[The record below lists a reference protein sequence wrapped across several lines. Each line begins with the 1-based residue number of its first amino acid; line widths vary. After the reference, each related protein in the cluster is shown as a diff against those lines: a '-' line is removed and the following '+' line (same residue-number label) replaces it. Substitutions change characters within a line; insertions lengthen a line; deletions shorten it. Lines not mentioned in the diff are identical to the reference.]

1 MAKKTKAQEN
11 FESVRN
17 SLLEKYSSK
26 STGQSTAAQQ
36 KEQAFW
42 DYLQNSGSAN
52 MSADSF
58 MALVET
64 KKRQL
69 AAGTVQSAP
78 DYRKK
83 TTQQKAAQTGIQQQ
97 KAGDTLAPFASQRAW
112 EDYVQSYYGRGK
124 GSSLPL
130 PGTTLPKGEST
141 EEAPTK
147 KQSSSFGSTILRALA
162 GAGQPGQNGLTKASF
177 KLATDTSYKEPT
189 KDWTDKERDVY
200 EALKANSPEKAE
212 RFAVETN
219 NELNQKRQKQEVE
232 AAKQFGKE
240 HKAAAW
246 AANTAS
252 GIAGLGMAD
261 FVANGLEK
269 AARGEVTEKS
279 YATPRQLAEAASGRA
294 SQGLNEK
301 YGTLNENIP
310 VIGGKGWGEVYQ
322 LSQSIAQSMALAN
335 ATGSLGEAGAYV
347 TDAVFF
353 GNSAASAFDD
363 AKSRGATDEQAY
375 LFGALNGLNE
385 ALGEHLSIENLIAM
399 KNPHTLAELGK
410 NILTQAGV
418 EGSEEVFTTFLN
430 SWAEQFVMQDK
441 SSFYQLVDEYTQSGM
456 SEQEAKKKAWL
467 SLANDMAFDFVGGAF
482 SGAVSGGLQSTKNY
496 ITSNVQARSAQQG
509 SQQSMTQT
517 VQDQNPADLVSQEP
531 GAGIPLQESQDTP
544 APQSVQTEAT
554 YEQSGELQEP
564 PSEAKRQ
571 QVKVTQKQQ
580 SETSQAATGSRTMAE
595 GWRPFEISTK
605 PGRATYQKS
614 DGTTTEARITG
625 VASSK
630 KGALMLKVAGEKAPV
645 PASSIRY
652 ANDTDAFVY
661 SVVNSMDLKPAGVE
675 TVIKM
680 AQERGDGAG
689 RFMIGFSSVYDMG
702 KNGIPLEEASKQQKR
717 RARYLPSTERQV
729 AYEMGQNAA
738 VRSTATTEGNVPTA
752 TKQAAQ
758 PAQAAT
764 ADSISVLR
772 QAVENSTSIGL
783 STKEKNALDT
793 YSKRLN
799 TYDMIQKKLSGLK
812 AQEQTQK
819 VKGEIAYLESKAAA
833 VEKKLQEF
841 GEYPLLKST
850 AAKMQAAMGSQKVN
864 SPATVSEQAKVSK
877 TVGTA
882 LEAQATTAEA
892 AEKIQ
897 AKAAKG
903 EFSYITITDAAS
915 KQRAED
921 TIKRKGWNDSLSDW
935 RAGMGKTSFPGKDMV
950 TMGFELYNNAVN
962 AGDTKTAVSIL
973 TDLTG
978 MVRNSAQV
986 VQAVRILKQLS
997 PEDRLYAI
1005 RRQLDSL
1012 QEELNHRYGDKAPQ
1026 IDMNSTL
1033 AENYRNAQGEENI
1046 QAAEDALFRDIA
1058 SRLPN
1063 TFVDKWNSWRYLSML
1078 GNARTHV
1085 RNILGNAAFV
1095 PVRAT
1100 KDLIAAGIEVGT
1112 NALSP
1117 EGISRTK
1124 SVLVPT
1130 SSADRALYKAG
1141 IADYAATEKL
1151 LGDVSAKRSDSISRI
1166 EEMRPAF
1173 GGDNAVWRA
1182 LSKVSEINGNAL
1194 SLEDVLFKKITY
1206 ASAFGGYM
1214 KANGVTEEMIRTGKV
1229 AEEVM
1234 DQARSYAF
1242 EEALRATYN
1251 DFNDFSNFVSKLGT
1265 LSRSS
1270 NKFARAAGVLVEGT
1284 LPFKRTPANI
1294 VARAVEYSPIGM
1306 VNGIKQALV
1315 DVRKGKSSAAQAID
1329 SIASGLTGTALLGLG
1344 ALFANMGLIS
1354 GGDDDDD
1361 KQNTFDQL
1369 RGKQSYALNAFGGSY
1384 TIDWLA
1390 PEVIPMFVGVEL
1402 YNSVNESGN
1411 LKFKDVLDALA
1422 DVSNPLLE
1430 MSCLSSLNDVL
1441 DSVSYSDDKLYSLV
1455 SQSAANY
1462 VLQALPTV
1470 FGQFERIGETE
1481 REQTYV
1487 SNDSQ
1492 LPKDWQHTIAKA
1504 ANKIPG
1510 VEYEQIPYID
1520 IYGRRLSSGNVAER
1534 AFNNLMNPGYGSTDR
1549 SAPWDDEL
1557 QRLYDLGYSGVLPTQ
1572 AARKIGDKEL
1582 SAEEYVEYATLVGQE
1597 KYRLLGQVTES
1608 DFYKGSSDADKEE
1621 IIKDLYT
1628 FVNAEGSRKMMPERS
1643 VAKWTEQ
1650 AMEME
1655 KLGISFTDFLHMRS
1669 ASENENGNFSK
1680 AECKKYVQAHFPQS
1694 KQADILR
1701 VMEIKK

>member
-1 MAKKTKAQEN
+1 MAKKSKKQEE
-11 FESVRN
+11 FENVRN
-17 SLLEKYSSK
+17 SLLDKINGEASGGDDGFISSGDESFDELRRTLLTKYATDQRK
-26 STGQSTAAQQ
+26 PVR
-36 KEQAFW
+36 
-42 DYLQNSGSAN
+42 N
-52 MSADSF
+52 
-58 MALVET
+58 
-64 KKRQL
+64 
-69 AAGTVQSAP
+69 AP
-78 DYRKK
+78 DYRKPAQNGV
-83 TTQQKAAQTGIQQQ
+83 QQRKPGETV
-97 KAGDTLAPFASQRAW
+97 APFASQRAW
-112 EDYVQSYYGRGK
+112 EDYYRKHAEGGK
-124 GSSLPL
+124 SPSLPKA
-130 PGTTLPKGEST
+130 GTTLPKGE
-141 EEAPTK
+141 TK
-147 KQSSSFGSTILRALA
+147 KQENDKKQGSSFGSTIVRALA
-162 GAGQPGQNGLTKASF
+162 GAGQPGYNGLMDASF
-177 KLATDTSYKEPT
+177 RLATDTGYKEPT
-189 KDWTDKERDVY
+189 KEWSDKEREVY
-200 EALKANSPEKAE
+200 EALKIHAPDKAD

-219 NELNQKRQKQEVE
+219 NSINKEKRLQEQQQAQK
-232 AAKQFGKE
+232 FGRE
-240 HKAAAW
+240 HKALAW
-246 AANTAS
+246 GGNTAS
-252 GIAGLGMAD
+252 GVLGFGMGDYLAAGL
-261 FVANGLEK
+261 EQ
-269 AARGEVTEKS
+269 AARGEVTEKP
-279 YATPRQLAEAASGRA
+279 YATPRQLTEAASAGA
-294 SQGLNEK
+294 SAQINEDHGVLPEK
-301 YGTLNENIP
+301 IP
-310 VIGGKGWGEVYQ
+310 VVGGKGWGEVYQ
-322 LSQSIAQSMALAN
+322 LTQSIAQSIALAN
-335 ATGSLGEAGAYV
+335 ATGSIGKASAFA

-353 GNSAASAFDD
+353 GNAAASAFDD
-363 AKSRGATDEQAY
+363 AKERGATDEQAY
-375 LFGALNGLNE
+375 LFATANGLNE
-385 ALGEHLSIENLIAM
+385 ALGEHLSIENLITM
-399 KNPHTLAELGK
+399 KNPHTLAQLAK
-410 NILTQAGV
+410 SILTQAGV
-418 EGSEEVFTTFLN
+418 EGSEEVFTSFLN
-430 SWAEQFVMQDK
+430 NWADHFIMKDK
-441 SSFYQLVDEYTQSGM
+441 SAFHQAVDGYIRNGM
-456 SEQEAKKKAWL
+456 NEQDARKRAWL
-467 SLANDMAFDFVGGAF
+467 DMANDMAFDFVGGFF
-482 SGAVSGGLQSTKNY
+482 SGGVSGGMQSSMNY
-496 ITSNVQARSAQQG
+496 ITSNVQTRSAQQG
-509 SQQSMTQT
+509 SEQSMTQT
-517 VQDQNPADLVSQEP
+517 IQAQNPAGLVGQES
-531 GAGIPLQESQDTP
+531 GEGIPLQETQDTQ
-544 APQSVQTEAT
+544 APQRAQTEPT
-554 YEQSGELQEP
+554 YEQTSELQEP
-564 PSEAKRQ
+564 LAETKRQ

-580 SETSQAATGSRTMAE
+580 SKAPQAATGSKTMAE
-595 GWRPFEISTK
+595 RWRPFEISMN

-614 DGTTTEARITG
+614 DGTTAEARITG

-630 KGALMLKVAGEKAPV
+630 KGELMLKVAGEKTPV
-645 PASSIRY
+645 PASSIQY

-661 SVVNSMDLKPAGVE
+661 SVVNSMDLKPAAASKAIE
-675 TVIKM
+675 M
-680 AQERGDGAG
+680 AQSKGTKGNA
-689 RFMIGFSSVYDMG
+689 FATGFVSMYDMG
-702 KNGIPLEEASKQQKR
+702 NSGVPFEDALKR
-717 RARYLPSTERQV
+717 KKYARYLSAAEQRF
-729 AYEMGQNAA
+729 AYELGQNAA
-738 VRSTATTEGNVPTA
+738 ARRAAATVGNTPTA
-752 TKQAAQ
+752 TKQATQ

-764 ADSISVLR
+764 ADSINVLR
-772 QAVENSTSIGL
+772 QAVENSASIGL

-799 TYDMIQKKLSGLK
+799 TYDTIQEKLSGLK

-841 GEYPLLKST
+841 GKYPLLKST
-850 AAKMQAAMGSQKVN
+850 AAKMQTAMGSQKVS

-892 AEKIQ
+892 AEKIR
-897 AKAAKG
+897 AKAAEG

-915 KQRAED
+915 KQRAEN

-997 PEDRLYAI
+997 PENRLYAI

-1100 KDLIAAGIEVGT
+1100 KDLIAAGIEAGT

-1315 DVRKGKSSAAQAID
+1315 DVRKGKASAAQAID

-1411 LKFKDVLDALA
+1411 LKFKDVLGALA

-1487 SNDSQ
+1487 NNDSQ
-1492 LPKDWQHTIAKA
+1492 LPKDWQRTIAKA

-1520 IYGRRLSSGNVAER
+1520 IYGRRLSTGNVAER
-1534 AFNNLMNPGYGSTDR
+1534 AFNNLVNPGYGSTDR

-1572 AARKIGDKEL
+1572 AARKIGGKEL

-1621 IIKDLYT
+1621 IIKNLYT
-1628 FVNAEGSRKMMPERS
+1628 FVNAEGSKKMMPERS

>member
-1 MAKKTKAQEN
+1 M
-11 FESVRN
+11 
-17 SLLEKYSSK
+17 
-26 STGQSTAAQQ
+26 
-36 KEQAFW
+36 
-42 DYLQNSGSAN
+42 
-52 MSADSF
+52 
-58 MALVET
+58 
-64 KKRQL
+64 
-69 AAGTVQSAP
+69 
-78 DYRKK
+78 
-83 TTQQKAAQTGIQQQ
+83 
-97 KAGDTLAPFASQRAW
+97 
-112 EDYVQSYYGRGK
+112 
-124 GSSLPL
+124 
-130 PGTTLPKGEST
+130 
-141 EEAPTK
+141 
-147 KQSSSFGSTILRALA
+147 
-162 GAGQPGQNGLTKASF
+162 
-177 KLATDTSYKEPT
+177 
-189 KDWTDKERDVY
+189 
-200 EALKANSPEKAE
+200 
-212 RFAVETN
+212 
-219 NELNQKRQKQEVE
+219 
-232 AAKQFGKE
+232 
-240 HKAAAW
+240 
-246 AANTAS
+246 
-252 GIAGLGMAD
+252 
-261 FVANGLEK
+261 
-269 AARGEVTEKS
+269 
-279 YATPRQLAEAASGRA
+279 
-294 SQGLNEK
+294 
-301 YGTLNENIP
+301 
-310 VIGGKGWGEVYQ
+310 
-322 LSQSIAQSMALAN
+322 
-335 ATGSLGEAGAYV
+335 
-347 TDAVFF
+347 
-353 GNSAASAFDD
+353 
-363 AKSRGATDEQAY
+363 
-375 LFGALNGLNE
+375 
-385 ALGEHLSIENLIAM
+385 
-399 KNPHTLAELGK
+399 
-410 NILTQAGV
+410 
-418 EGSEEVFTTFLN
+418 
-430 SWAEQFVMQDK
+430 
-441 SSFYQLVDEYTQSGM
+441 
-456 SEQEAKKKAWL
+456 
-467 SLANDMAFDFVGGAF
+467 ANDMAFDFVGGAF
-482 SGAVSGGLQSTKNY
+482 SGGVSGGMQSSMNY
-496 ITSNVQARSAQQG
+496 ITSNVQTRS
-509 SQQSMTQT
+509 SQQNSEQGMTQAA
-517 VQDQNPADLVSQEP
+517 QDQNPAGLVGQKSGE
-531 GAGIPLQESQDTP
+531 GIPLQE
-544 APQSVQTEAT
+544 A
-554 YEQSGELQEP
+554 
-564 PSEAKRQ
+564 
-571 QVKVTQKQQ
+571 
-580 SETSQAATGSRTMAE
+580 QAATGSKTMAE

-661 SVVNSMDLKPAGVE
+661 SVVNSMDLKPAGAE

-752 TKQAAQ
+752 TKQATQ

-799 TYDMIQKKLSGLK
+799 TYDTIQEKLSGLK

-850 AAKMQAAMGSQKVN
+850 AAKMQAAIGNPKAGT
-864 SPATVSEQAKVSK
+864 PATVSEQAKVSK

-997 PEDRLYAI
+997 PENRLYAI

-1046 QAAEDALFRDIA
+1046 RAAEDALFRDIA
-1058 SRLPN
+1058 SKLPN

-1100 KDLIAAGIEVGT
+1100 KDLIAAGIEAGT

-1117 EGISRTK
+1117 EGIPRTK

-1130 SSADRALYKAG
+1130 SSADRVLYKAG

-1315 DVRKGKSSAAQAID
+1315 DVRKGKTSAAQAID

-1344 ALFANMGLIS
+1344 ALFASMGLVS

-1390 PEVIPMFVGVEL
+1390 PEVIPLFVGVEL

-1441 DSVSYSDDKLYSLV
+1441 DSVSYSDDKLYALV

-1487 SNDSQ
+1487 NNDSQ
-1492 LPKDWQHTIAKA
+1492 LPKDWQRTIAKA

-1520 IYGRRLSSGNVAER
+1520 IYGRRQSTGNVAER
-1534 AFNNLMNPGYGSTDR
+1534 AFNNLVNPGYGSTDR
-1549 SAPWDDEL
+1549 SAPWDNEL

-1582 SAEEYVEYATLVGQE
+1582 SAEEYVEYATFVGQE

-1608 DFYKGSSDADKEE
+1608 DFYKGSGDADKEE

>member
-1 MAKKTKAQEN
+1 METKTKAQKN

-52 MSADSF
+52 MSADDF

-83 TTQQKAAQTGIQQQ
+83 TTQQKATQTGLRQR

-112 EDYVQSYYGRGK
+112 EDYYKKHTEGDKSP
-124 GSSLPL
+124 SLPRA
-130 PGTTLPKGEST
+130 GDTLPKAE
-141 EEAPTK
+141 TK
-147 KQSSSFGSTILRALA
+147 KQETDKKQGSSVVSTIVRALA
-162 GAGQPGQNGLTKASF
+162 GAGQPGYNGLTDASF
-177 KLATDTSYKEPT
+177 RLATDTEYKEPT
-189 KDWTDKERDVY
+189 KEWTDKEREVY
-200 EALKANSPEKAE
+200 EALKIHAPDKAD
-212 RFAVETN
+212 RFAIETN
-219 NELNQKRQKQEVE
+219 NSINKEKQLQERQQ
-232 AAKQFGKE
+232 AQQFGKE
-240 HKAAAW
+240 HKALAW
-246 AANTAS
+246 AGNTAS
-252 GIAGLGMAD
+252 GVLGFGMGDYLAAGL
-261 FVANGLEK
+261 EQ
-269 AARGEVTEKS
+269 AARGEITEKP
-279 YATPRQLAEAASGRA
+279 YATPRQLTEAASAGA
-294 SQGLNEK
+294 SAQINEDHGVLPEK
-301 YGTLNENIP
+301 IP

-322 LSQSIAQSMALAN
+322 LTQSIAQSMALAN
-335 ATGSLGEAGAYV
+335 ATGSIGKAGAFA

-353 GNSAASAFDD
+353 GNAAASAFDD
-363 AKSRGATDEQAY
+363 AKERGATDEQAY
-375 LFGALNGLNE
+375 LFATANGLNE
-385 ALGEHLSIENLIAM
+385 ALGEHLSIENLITM
-399 KNPHTLAELGK
+399 KNPHTLAQLAK
-410 NILTQAGV
+410 SILTQAGV
-418 EGSEEVFTTFLN
+418 EGSEEVFTSFLN
-430 SWAEQFVMQDK
+430 NWADHFIMKDK
-441 SSFYQLVDEYTQSGM
+441 SAFHQAVDEYIRNGM
-456 SEQEAKKKAWL
+456 SEQDARKRAWL
-467 SLANDMAFDFVGGAF
+467 DMANDMAFDFVGGAF
-482 SGAVSGGLQSTKNY
+482 SGGVSGGMQSSMNY
-496 ITSNVQARSAQQG
+496 ITSNVQTRS
-509 SQQSMTQT
+509 SQQNSEQGMTQAA
-517 VQDQNPADLVSQEP
+517 QDQNPAGLVGQKSGE
-531 GAGIPLQESQDTP
+531 GIPLQE
-544 APQSVQTEAT
+544 A
-554 YEQSGELQEP
+554 
-564 PSEAKRQ
+564 
-571 QVKVTQKQQ
+571 
-580 SETSQAATGSRTMAE
+580 QAATGSKTMAE

-661 SVVNSMDLKPAGVE
+661 SVVNSMDLKPAGAE

-752 TKQAAQ
+752 TKQATQ

-799 TYDMIQKKLSGLK
+799 TYDTIQEKLSGLK

-850 AAKMQAAMGSQKVN
+850 AAKMQAAIGNPKAGT
-864 SPATVSEQAKVSK
+864 PATVSEQAKVSK

-997 PEDRLYAI
+997 PENRLYAI

-1046 QAAEDALFRDIA
+1046 RAAEDALFRDIA
-1058 SRLPN
+1058 SKLPN

-1100 KDLIAAGIEVGT
+1100 KDLIAAGIEAGT

-1117 EGISRTK
+1117 EGIPRTK

-1130 SSADRALYKAG
+1130 SSADRVLYKAG

-1315 DVRKGKSSAAQAID
+1315 DVRKGKTSAAQAID

-1344 ALFANMGLIS
+1344 ALFASMGLVS

-1390 PEVIPMFVGVEL
+1390 PEVIPLFVGVEL

-1441 DSVSYSDDKLYSLV
+1441 DSVSYSDDKLYALV

-1487 SNDSQ
+1487 NNDSQ
-1492 LPKDWQHTIAKA
+1492 LPKDWQRTIAKA

-1520 IYGRRLSSGNVAER
+1520 IYGRRQSTGNVAER
-1534 AFNNLMNPGYGSTDR
+1534 AFNNLVNPGYGSTDR
-1549 SAPWDDEL
+1549 SAPWDNEL

-1582 SAEEYVEYATLVGQE
+1582 SAEEYVEYATFVGQE

-1608 DFYKGSSDADKEE
+1608 DFYKGSGDADKEE

>member
-1 MAKKTKAQEN
+1 MAKKTKAQKN

-52 MSADSF
+52 MSADDF

-69 AAGTVQSAP
+69 AAGTVQSAQ
-78 DYRKK
+78 DHRKK
-83 TTQQKAAQTGIQQQ
+83 AAQQKATQTGLRQR

-112 EDYVQSYYGRGK
+112 EEYYRKHTEGDK
-124 GSSLPL
+124 SPSLPRA
-130 PGTTLPKGEST
+130 GDTLPKAE
-141 EEAPTK
+141 TK
-147 KQSSSFGSTILRALA
+147 KQETDKKQGSSFGSTIVRALA
-162 GAGQPGQNGLTKASF
+162 GAGQPGYNGLTDASF
-177 KLATDTSYKEPT
+177 RLATDTGYKEPT
-189 KDWTDKERDVY
+189 KEWTDKEREVY
-200 EALKANSPEKAE
+200 EALKVHAPDKAD
-212 RFAVETN
+212 RFAIETN
-219 NELNQKRQKQEVE
+219 NSINKEKQIQERQQ
-232 AAKQFGKE
+232 AQQFGKE
-240 HKAAAW
+240 HKALAW
-246 AANTAS
+246 GANTAS
-252 GIAGLGMAD
+252 GVLGFGMGDYLAAGL
-261 FVANGLEK
+261 EQ
-269 AARGEVTEKS
+269 AARGEVTEKP
-279 YATPRQLAEAASGRA
+279 YATPRQLAEAASAGA
-294 SQGLNEK
+294 SAQINEDHGVLPEK
-301 YGTLNENIP
+301 IP

-322 LSQSIAQSMALAN
+322 LTQSIAQSMALAN
-335 ATGSLGEAGAYV
+335 ATGSIGKAGAFA

-353 GNSAASAFDD
+353 GNAAASAFDD
-363 AKSRGATDEQAY
+363 AKERGATDEQAY
-375 LFGALNGLNE
+375 LFATANGLNE
-385 ALGEHLSIENLIAM
+385 ALGEHLSIENLITM
-399 KNPHTLAELGK
+399 KNPHTLAQLAK
-410 NILTQAGV
+410 SILTQAGV
-418 EGSEEVFTTFLN
+418 EGSEEVFTSFLN
-430 SWAEQFVMQDK
+430 NWADHFIMKDK
-441 SSFYQLVDEYTQSGM
+441 SAFHQAVDEYIGNGM
-456 SEQEAKKKAWL
+456 SEQDARKRAWL
-467 SLANDMAFDFVGGAF
+467 DMANDMAFDFVGGAF
-482 SGAVSGGLQSTKNY
+482 SGGVSGGMQSSANY
-496 ITSNVQARSAQQG
+496 ITSNVQTRSAQQNREQG
-509 SQQSMTQT
+509 ITQA
-517 VQDQNPADLVSQEP
+517 VQDQNPAGLVGQES
-531 GAGIPLQESQDTP
+531 GEGTPLQE
-544 APQSVQTEAT
+544 A
-554 YEQSGELQEP
+554 
-564 PSEAKRQ
+564 
-571 QVKVTQKQQ
+571 
-580 SETSQAATGSRTMAE
+580 QAATGSKTMAE

-614 DGTTTEARITG
+614 DGTTAEARITG

-630 KGALMLKVAGEKAPV
+630 KGELMLKVAGEKAPV
-645 PASSIRY
+645 PASSIQY

-661 SVVNSMDLKPAGVE
+661 SVVNSMDLKPAAASKAIE
-675 TVIKM
+675 M
-680 AQERGDGAG
+680 AQSKGTKGGA
-689 RFMIGFSSVYDMG
+689 FATGFVSMYDMG
-702 KNGIPLEEASKQQKR
+702 NSGVPFKEALKR
-717 RARYLPSTERQV
+717 KKYARYLSATEQQF
-729 AYEMGQNAA
+729 AYELGQNAA
-738 VRSTATTEGNVPTA
+738 AQRAAATVGNTPTA
-752 TKQAAQ
+752 TKQATQ

-850 AAKMQAAMGSQKVN
+850 AAKMQAAMGIPKAGA
-864 SPATVSEQAKVSK
+864 PATVSEQAKVSK

-997 PEDRLYAI
+997 PENRLYAI

-1058 SRLPN
+1058 SKLPN
-1063 TFVDKWNSWRYLSML
+1063 TFADKWNSWRYLSML

-1100 KDLIAAGIEVGT
+1100 KDLIAAGIEAGT

-1141 IADYAATEKL
+1141 IADYATVEKL

-1344 ALFANMGLIS
+1344 ALFANMGLVS

-1441 DSVSYSDDKLYSLV
+1441 DSVSYSDDKLYALV

-1470 FGQFERIGETE
+1470 FGQFERIRETE

-1487 SNDSQ
+1487 NNDSQ
-1492 LPKDWQHTIAKA
+1492 LPKDWQRTIAKA

-1534 AFNNLMNPGYGSTDR
+1534 AFNNLMNPGYSSTDR

-1582 SAEEYVEYATLVGQE
+1582 SAVEYVEYATFVGQE

-1608 DFYKGSSDADKEE
+1608 DFYKGSGDADKEE

>member
-1 MAKKTKAQEN
+1 MTRKNKSQEN

-52 MSADSF
+52 MSADDF

-83 TTQQKAAQTGIQQQ
+83 ATQQKATQTGLRQR

-112 EDYVQSYYGRGK
+112 EDYYKKHTEGDKSP
-124 GSSLPL
+124 SLPRA
-130 PGTTLPKGEST
+130 GDTLPKAE
-141 EEAPTK
+141 TK
-147 KQSSSFGSTILRALA
+147 KQETDKKQGSSVVSTIVRALA
-162 GAGQPGQNGLTKASF
+162 GAGQPGYNGLTDASF
-177 KLATDTSYKEPT
+177 RLATDTGYKEPT
-189 KDWTDKERDVY
+189 KEWTDKEREVY
-200 EALKANSPEKAE
+200 EALKIHAPDKAD
-212 RFAVETN
+212 RFAIETN
-219 NELNQKRQKQEVE
+219 NSINKEKQIQERQQ
-232 AAKQFGKE
+232 AQQFGKE
-240 HKAAAW
+240 HKALAW
-246 AANTAS
+246 GANTAS
-252 GIAGLGMAD
+252 GVLGFGMGDYLAAGL
-261 FVANGLEK
+261 EQ
-269 AARGEVTEKS
+269 AARGEVTEKP
-279 YATPRQLAEAASGRA
+279 YATPRQLAEAASAGA
-294 SQGLNEK
+294 SAQI
-301 YGTLNENIP
+301 NENHGVLPEKIP

-322 LSQSIAQSMALAN
+322 LTQSIAQSMALAN
-335 ATGSLGEAGAYV
+335 ATGSIGKVGAFA

-353 GNSAASAFDD
+353 GNAAASAFDD
-363 AKSRGATDEQAY
+363 AKERGATDEQAY
-375 LFGALNGLNE
+375 LFATANGLNE
-385 ALGEHLSIENLIAM
+385 ALGEHLSIENLITM
-399 KNPHTLAELGK
+399 KNPHTLAQLAK
-410 NILTQAGV
+410 SILTQAGV
-418 EGSEEVFTTFLN
+418 EGSEEVFTSFLN
-430 SWAEQFVMQDK
+430 NWADHFIMKDK
-441 SSFYQLVDEYTQSGM
+441 SAFHQAVDEYIGNGM
-456 SEQEAKKKAWL
+456 SEQDARKRAWL
-467 SLANDMAFDFVGGAF
+467 DMANDMAFDFVGGAF
-482 SGAVSGGLQSTKNY
+482 SGGVSGGMQSSANY
-496 ITSNVQARSAQQG
+496 ITSNVQTRSAQQNREQG
-509 SQQSMTQT
+509 ITQA
-517 VQDQNPADLVSQEP
+517 VQDQNPAGLVGQES
-531 GAGIPLQESQDTP
+531 GEGTPLQE
-544 APQSVQTEAT
+544 A
-554 YEQSGELQEP
+554 
-564 PSEAKRQ
+564 
-571 QVKVTQKQQ
+571 
-580 SETSQAATGSRTMAE
+580 QAATGSKAMAE

-614 DGTTTEARITG
+614 DGTTAEARITG

-630 KGALMLKVAGEKAPV
+630 KGELMLKVAGEKAPV
-645 PASSIRY
+645 PASSIQY

-661 SVVNSMDLKPAGVE
+661 SVVNSMDLKPAGAE

-752 TKQAAQ
+752 TKQATQ

-799 TYDMIQKKLSGLK
+799 TYDTIQEKLSGLK

-850 AAKMQAAMGSQKVN
+850 AAKMQAAMGNPKAGT
-864 SPATVSEQAKVSK
+864 PATVSEQAKVSK

-997 PEDRLYAI
+997 PENRLYAI

-1058 SRLPN
+1058 SKLPN
-1063 TFVDKWNSWRYLSML
+1063 TFADKWNSWRYLSML

-1100 KDLIAAGIEVGT
+1100 KDLIAAGIEAGT

-1117 EGISRTK
+1117 EGIPRTK

-1141 IADYAATEKL
+1141 IADYAAAEKL

-1234 DQARSYAF
+1234 NQARSYAF

-1315 DVRKGKSSAAQAID
+1315 DVHKGKTSAAQAID

-1411 LKFKDVLDALA
+1411 LKFKDVLGALA

-1487 SNDSQ
+1487 NNDSQ
-1492 LPKDWQHTIAKA
+1492 LPKDWQRTIAKA

-1534 AFNNLMNPGYGSTDR
+1534 AFNNLMNPGYSSTDR

-1669 ASENENGNFSK
+1669 ASENENSNFSK